1 MVGRGF
7 VADQLNSYTQK
18 FSDMKT
24 FGKSLL
30 AILLL
35 LPGWQMTTF
44 SQNIE
49 VASSNPDF
57 INSTAKVHKIIGHD
71 PDHFYVIKFFAGQYY
86 LQKLDRN
93 LNPMTEKPIKLFEG
107 IKTYELENVVHFGN
121 ELYVFFS
128 RARLNDITLYYQ
140 KIDKGSMAP
149 STEITEVTTVRN
161 IKGSWADFHITLSR
175 QETRLLIACITK
187 LNWSKDQFNEFYVYG
202 EGLNLLWKMKDS
214 FQFQGLGPR
223 DNTYLV
229 DEFGNVS
236 ILSVL
241 RNENFLS
248 LIRKRQRNL
257 YSIYRYTH
265 DGQTYNEYPVTLG
278 NNYIRG
284 IRIVA
289 GEQGELICAG
299 LYSELFNSGVK
310 GTFFYK
316 IDAETGRI
324 YDNSLNPY
332 DQALMSQLA
341 AMKEPMRNDEELVY
355 YFITDMVLRENGR
368 IMMIAEQV
376 FDQTYDTYNNLIVT
390 SFENNGLV
398 YWNRLIEKNQD
409 YNFLHSTERIELS
422 DDRDYIMATGFI
434 NQGLQNFCSYALM
447 APLGRSGIIL
457 FYNDDIRNR
466 DGGQERKN
474 FNRPKK
480 SYILAVAIDEYGN
493 LTRKPLTEWKKKAL
507 FPEPIRFYDNLHETI
522 VIPAFRGR
530 KYNYYKITATF

>member
-1 MVGRGF
+1 MNLHNV
-7 VADQLNSYTQK
+7 K
-18 FSDMKT
+18 
-24 FGKSLL
+24 LL
-30 AILLL
+30 VIFALLFCCL
-35 LPGWQMTTF
+35 ALTHA
-44 SQNIE
+44 QNIE
-49 VASSNPDF
+49 VASSIPDF

-71 PDHFYVIKFFAGQYY
+71 QDHYFVIKFYAGQYH
-86 LQKLDRN
+86 LQKLDKD
-93 LNPMTEKPIKLFEG
+93 LNSMTEKPIKLFEG
-107 IKTYELENVVHFGN
+107 IKTYQLENVVHFYN

-128 RARLNDITLYYQ
+128 RTRLNDITLYYQ
-140 KIDKGSMAP
+140 KIDKGSMTP

-161 IKGSWADFHITLSR
+161 IKGAWADFHITLSR
-175 QETRLLIACITK
+175 NETRLLIACVTK
-187 LNWSKDQFNEFYVYG
+187 LSWSKDQFNEFYVYG
-202 EGLNLLWKMKDS
+202 AGLNLLWKIKDA
-214 FQFQGLGPR
+214 FQFKGQGPR
-223 DNTYLV
+223 DNYYLV
-229 DEFGNVS
+229 DELGNVS

-241 RNENFLS
+241 RNENILS
-248 LIRKRQRNL
+248 LVRKRQRNL

-265 DGQTYNEYPVTLG
+265 DGQRFNEYPVTLG

-299 LYSELFNSGVK
+299 LYSELFNTGIK

-332 DQALMSQLA
+332 DEALMSQLA

-390 SFENNGLV
+390 SFENNGQV
-398 YWNRLIEKNQD
+398 YWNQLIEKNQD
-409 YNFLHSTERIELS
+409 YNFSSIAKQETELS

-447 APLGRSGIIL
+447 APLGRSGIIV

-466 DGGQERKN
+466 DGAQARKN

-530 KYNYYKITATF
+530 KYNYYRITATY